1 MNWRFQWFYRVSLAV
16 LFISVCWSVWA
27 QTVATNSVPA
37 AAAKRE
43 IPPTNSTTAEAVA
56 DFCKEHLPASVLS
69 FANQHLSFL
78 VHQTFFGQP
87 LWKYPASLLFIALAF
102 GVARLLNYIAN
113 HWLKRLAARTQTKY
127 DDLILE
133 LVRGPVEVVAFVIF
147 LHIGLS
153 IFDWPPSAQIFF
165 AHALIIVVACSIT
178 FVALKV
184 VDLLLGLWRE
194 KVVSPQD
201 KVFAN
206 QLIPLISKSAKIA
219 IVVAAALLTAENLN
233 WEIKSLLAGLSVGGL
248 ALGLAAQDTV
258 ANLFG
263 AVAVFL
269 DKPFYVGDRIKVE
282 NTEGAVELIG
292 LRSTRIRSL
301 DGYLV
306 TVPNKMMG
314 NAIITNLSRRPSI
327 RTEMN
332 FGLPYD
338 TTTEQVKRATVLLE
352 EIFRANPKTLDLLI
366 SFNKFTDSTLNIL
379 VTHVWNGTDSKV
391 YFAEMQE
398 MNLQIKRRFEAE
410 KIEFAFPTQALHIK
424 TATGK

>member
-1 MNWRFQWFYRVSLAV
+1 M
-16 LFISVCWSVWA
+16 
-27 QTVATNSVPA
+27 PA
-37 AAAKRE
+37 A
-43 IPPTNSTTAEAVA
+43 NSTTAEAVA

-69 FANQHLSFL
+69 FASQHLAFL
-78 VHQTFFGQP
+78 IHQTFFGQP

-113 HWLKRLAARTQTKY
+113 HWLKRIAARTKTKY

-133 LVRGPVEVVAFVIF
+133 LVRGPVEVVAFVIL
-147 LHIGLS
+147 LHIGLG
-153 IFDWPPSAQIFF
+153 IFDWPPSAQIFLS
-165 AHALIIVVACSIT
+165 HALIIVVACSIT
-178 FVALKV
+178 YVALKI

-201 KVFAN
+201 KVFAS
-206 QLIPLISKSAKIA
+206 QLIPLLSKSAKIC
-219 IVVAAALLTAENLN
+219 IVIAAAMLTAENLQ

-269 DKPFYVGDRIKVE
+269 DKPFYVGDRVKVE
-282 NTEGAVELIG
+282 SVDGAVETIG
-292 LRSTRIRSL
+292 LRSTRIRSV

-314 NAIITNLSRRPSI
+314 NAVITNLSRRPSI

-338 TTTEQVKRATVLLE
+338 TAAEQVKRATVLLE
-352 EIFRANPKTLDLLI
+352 EVFRANPKTGDLLI
-366 SFNKFTDSTLNIL
+366 SFNKFTDSSLNIF
-379 VTHVWNGTDSKV
+379 VAHVWNGTDAKA

-398 MNLQIKRRFEAE
+398 MNLTIKRRFDAE
-410 KIEFAFPTQALHIK
+410 KIDFAFPTQTLHLK
-424 TATGK
+424 PGQ

>member
-1 MNWRFQWFYRVSLAV
+1 MNWRFQWLYRVGLAV
-16 LFISVCWSVWA
+16 LFAVVGWSVWA
-27 QTVATNSVPA
+27 QTVATNVPPA
-37 AAAKRE
+37 AAT
-43 IPPTNSTTAEAVA
+43 TNAAP
-56 DFCKEHLPASVLS
+56 DFFKLNLPAHALS
-69 FANQHLSFL
+69 FGLDQFPILCRHTLL
-78 VHQTFFGQP
+78 EQP
-87 LWKYPASLLFIALAF
+87 LWKYLASLIYIALAF

-113 HWLKRLAARTQTKY
+113 HWLKRIAARTKTKY

-133 LVRGPVEVVAFVIF
+133 LVRGPVEVVALVIF
-147 LHIGLS
+147 LHIGLG

-165 AHALIIVVACSIT
+165 SHALIIVVACSVT
-178 FVALKV
+178 YVALKI

-194 KVVSPQD
+194 RVVSPQD
-201 KVFAN
+201 KVFAS
-206 QLIPLISKSAKIA
+206 QLIPLISKTAKIC
-219 IVVAAALLTAENLN
+219 IVIAAAMLTAENLN

-282 NTEGAVELIG
+282 STEGAVELIG
-292 LRSTRIRSL
+292 LRSTRIRSV

-314 NAIITNLSRRPSI
+314 NAVITNLSRRPSI

-338 TTTEQVKRATVLLE
+338 TPAEEVRRVTVLLE
-352 EIFRANPKTLDLLI
+352 EIFRANPRTSDLLI
-366 SFNKFTDSTLNIL
+366 SFNKFTDSSLNIF
-379 VTHVWNGTDSKV
+379 VAHVWNGTDAKA

-398 MNLQIKRRFEAE
+398 MNLKIKQQFDAE
-410 KIEFAFPTQALHIK
+410 KIDFAFPTQTLHLK
-424 TATGK
+424 QGQ